1 MEKLF
6 YSIGEVSEILGIP
19 ISKVRFWANSFPKQ
33 IKPQRTAKGNRQ
45 FTKEDI
51 ATLKKIQ
58 YLVSEKGLTL
68 EGAAKQLNAENSSVD
83 KTVKALESLK
93 NIREQLME
101 IRKSL

>member
-45 FTKEDI
+45 FAKEDI
-51 ATLKKIQ
+51 ATLQKIQ
-58 YLVSEKGLTL
+58 FLVGEKGLTL
-68 EGAAKQLNAENSSVD
+68 EGAAKQLSSESASVD
-83 KTVKALESLK
+83 KTVKALEALS

-101 IRKSL
+101 IRNNL